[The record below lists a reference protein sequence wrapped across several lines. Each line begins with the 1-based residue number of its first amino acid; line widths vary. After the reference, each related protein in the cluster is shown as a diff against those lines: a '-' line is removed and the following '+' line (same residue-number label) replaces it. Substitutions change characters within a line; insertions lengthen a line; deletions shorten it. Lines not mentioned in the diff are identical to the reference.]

1 MTKVIKRM
9 LNDNVLVK
17 EVTKEETVT
26 EGGIIIIGTAKTKST
41 REVEIVQLPEGIEG
55 YSSGDIA
62 HISMYS
68 GIPCSVAGKDYV
80 IIKLQDIILVE

>member
-17 EVTKEETVT
+17 EVEKEETVT

-41 REVEIVQLPEGIEG
+41 RQVELVQLPDGIEG
-55 YSSGDIA
+55 YSIGDIA
-62 HISMYS
+62 HVGLYAGM
-68 GIPCSVAGKDYV
+68 PCSIAGKEYM

>member
-1 MTKVIKRM
+1 MAKVIKRM

-17 EVTKEETVT
+17 EIAKEETVT

-41 REVEIVQLPEGIEG
+41 RQVEIIQLPNEIEG
-55 YSSGDIA
+55 YSIGDIA
-62 HISMYS
+62 HIGLYA
-68 GIPCSVAGKDYV
+68 GIPCSIAGEDYV